1 MINSPKI
8 AITGI
13 GIVTPSVLSYTDC
26 REDILKCGK
35 YLRTFESVPL
45 PQGQNAREL
54 RRLSKLVK
62 LTASAADQAITM
74 SQADTKTMAA
84 GVALT
89 HGSTSFLAEFH
100 DLLFEF
106 GADSASPAAFSNGV
120 TNAPLSTISTLYKLT
135 SGGITFTGLESSG
148 IELLNNAAES
158 VLYDEYTSY
167 LAGAAE
173 EYSPIAEKI
182 YQAEGW
188 YNGTV
193 PPHLPSCK
201 SDAFGFP
208 LSEGSAFVV
217 FEKLTD
223 GNRHRA
229 LAAYTSIESGYSG
242 KNIDLILSGASG
254 GPQDCFELE
263 TIKKI
268 VEDQKNDIAFMSPVF
283 GNCFALNGVLSVI
296 LACKCIEANKNII
309 PDVSLHPSIAACR
322 VYCDKVKNVLVTSS
336 SRDGQVAQCVVSA
349 IE

>member
-1 MINSPKI
+1 MKYHQIV

-13 GIVTPSVLSYTDC
+13 GIVTPSVLSYSDC
-26 REDILKCGK
+26 CEDILKNCIHK
-35 YLRTFESVPL
+35 KTVESIPL

-62 LTASAADQAITM
+62 LTASAADQALAM
-74 SQADTKTMAA
+74 SGADKATMAA

-100 DLLFEF
+100 DLMFEF

-120 TNAPLSTISTLYKLT
+120 TNAPLSTVSTLYKLT
-135 SGGITFTGLESSG
+135 SGGITYTGLESSG
-148 IELLNNAAES
+148 IDLLNQAAET
-158 VLYDEYTSY
+158 VGCNEYTSY
-167 LAGAAE
+167 LAGSAE

-182 YQAEGW
+182 YQANGW
-188 YNGTV
+188 YSGIT
-193 PPHLPSCK
+193 PPYLPSCK
-201 SDAFGFP
+201 CDAYGLP

-223 GNRHRA
+223 SNRERA
-229 LAAYTSIESGYSG
+229 LAMYTSLESGNSD
-242 KNIDLILSGASG
+242 KSIDLILSGASG

-263 TIKKI
+263 TIKKNFQNGKKD
-268 VEDQKNDIAFMSPVF
+268 VAFTSSVF

-296 LACKCIEANKNII
+296 LACKCIQANRNIV
-309 PDVSLHPSIAACR
+309 PNVQLNPSIADQWIQ
-322 VYCDKVKNVLVTSS
+322 CDNVKNVLVTSS
-336 SRDGQVAQCVVSA
+336 SRDGQVSQCIISA

>member
-1 MINSPKI
+1 MIKGTTV

-13 GIVTPSVLSYTDC
+13 GIVTPSVHSYADC
-26 REDILKCGK
+26 REDVLKNGKILK
-35 YLRTFESVPL
+35 TIESIPL

-62 LTASAADQAITM
+62 MAASAADQALTM
-74 SQADTKTMAA
+74 SGADRTGMAA

-100 DLLFEF
+100 DLLFEY

-158 VLYDEYTSY
+158 VYHNEYASY
-167 LAGAAE
+167 LAGSAE

-182 YQAEGW
+182 YQARGW
-188 YNGTV
+188 YNGIT
-193 PPHLPSCK
+193 PPYLPSCK
-201 SDAFGFP
+201 SDEYGLT

-217 FEKLTD
+217 FEKLTES
-223 GNRHRA
+223 NSART
-229 LAAYTSIESGYSG
+229 LATYTSLESGYSE
-242 KNIDLILSGASG
+242 KDIDLILSGASG
-254 GPQDCFELE
+254 GPQDSFELE
-263 TIKKI
+263 TIMINFENGKKD
-268 VEDQKNDIAFMSPVF
+268 VAFTSSVF

-296 LACKCIEANKNII
+296 LACKCIQENRSIL
-309 PDVSLHPSIAACR
+309 PYVQLHPSIKPGY
-322 VYCDKVKNVLVTSS
+322 VQCDKVKNVLVTSS
-336 SRDGQVAQCVVSA
+336 SRDGQESHCIISA
-349 IE
+349 LE